1 MSLYLRCGLPIIIWA
16 KAGLASFVEKNNI
29 GVCVSSLEELES
41 IFSRMDIEDYMQ
53 MKKNA
58 LEIGR
63 KLSQGFYF
71 NKALQSACADLKV
84 N

>member
-1 MSLYLRCGLPIIIWA
+1 M
-16 KAGLASFVEKNNI
+16 
-29 GVCVSSLEELES
+29 SSLEELES